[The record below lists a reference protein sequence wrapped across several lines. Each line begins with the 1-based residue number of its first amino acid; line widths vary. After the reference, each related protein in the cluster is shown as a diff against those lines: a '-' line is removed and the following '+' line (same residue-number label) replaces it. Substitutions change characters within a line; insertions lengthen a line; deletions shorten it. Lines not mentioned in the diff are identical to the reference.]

1 SVHLR
6 LFPELPATWR
16 DETLAVKWNR
26 IRDLRRVVTG
36 ALELQR
42 ADKRL
47 GSSLQAHPQVYANGA
62 YVEAFDGI
70 DLAEIS
76 ITSAATLRHGAPPA
90 GAFTLPEV
98 PDVGVVIELAAGEKC
113 ERCWRGLPDGG
124 HDPTHPRVCGRCAHP
139 VGERAAPEGPPRGC
153 FASASPSPP
162 PPSGPAR
169 ARKSGSPPSSS
180 IHPA

>member
-1 SVHLR
+1 EEAWQFRQGRSESDAWTDSVHLR
-6 LFPELPATWR
+6 LFPELPAAWR

-62 YVEAFDGI
+62 DGEAFDGI
-70 DLAEIS
+70 GLAEIS
-76 ITSAATLRHGAPPA
+76 IPSAATLRHGAPPA

-113 ERCWRGLPDGG
+113 ERCWRVLPDVGG
-124 HDPTHPRVCGRCAHP
+124 DPTHPGVCGRCADA
-139 VGERAAPEGPPRGC
+139 VGERAA
-153 FASASPSPP
+153 A
-162 PPSGPAR
+162 
-169 ARKSGSPPSSS
+169 
-180 IHPA
+180 